1 MNDSEKRNMENLP
14 KEESL
19 NIKEYLFW
27 AWDKKWWI
35 CGTVLLCLLI
45 AAYYIYVTPKQY
57 VRSASVMMKS
67 DSKGQ
72 ANINELAAFSDL
84 AGFKSMSVDVLNEIE
99 AFKSPILMQ
108 RVVERLH
115 LDVDYYSDG
124 AVRSDLLY
132 GNAPVRVEF
141 GDSVMP
147 AGYSFKIK
155 KVSDKEVELSSF
167 RYKND
172 KIAFQPVKAALA
184 DMVKVPFGTLRVVPT
199 LFFAEGFD
207 DDIRVVCS
215 PVDAKAR
222 SFMGKM
228 TIALAQ
234 KQTSVINLSIKDV
247 SIRRGDDV
255 LNTLIDV
262 YNEEWV
268 NYMNESTVNTSRF
281 INDRLVL
288 IEQELGVVDSDVERF
303 KRDNELFDI
312 TSEAQQTAQE
322 SSEYSSKYFEITN
335 QLEIAK
341 YIRDYLNDS
350 AHSASLLPSNSGLSN
365 SNVEAQISEY
375 NKMMLRREVLVENS
389 SENNPLVADYNNSLD
404 MMRSSILR
412 SLENLISTL
421 SLQAKNIEDRENLI
435 RDRMALTPG
444 QAKELVNIERQQKVK
459 ESLYMYLLQKREENE
474 LSSAL
479 VVNNTRV
486 LSYATGT
493 PVPVAPKSMLIFLA
507 AFVIGVALPFCYK
520 IVKDLLDTTVRGK
533 KDLETLSAPFV
544 GEIPFVGVTR
554 RFLCFTRYE
563 SAVSSG
569 DIIRVQEGSKDMINE
584 AFRVIRTNLD
594 FMKKS
599 TGSPIVTLVTSY
611 NINSG
616 KSFIVGNLA
625 AIQAIRGSRV
635 IAVDL
640 DLRKRTLSHIVNVPK
655 TGVSA
660 YLGGYE
666 DSLDN
671 IVLKCP
677 ACEGLDVLPVGA
689 IPPNPA
695 ELLQG
700 ARFDRMI
707 DELKKRYDF
716 IYLDCPPIDIVADTS
731 VVAHV
736 ADQTLFVVRAGLMER
751 ALIGEVEKIYAEK
764 RLPNMAVL
772 LNGVR
777 QVSSRYGYHRYG
789 YHYGYGYGY
798 GNNYYGK

>member
-1 MNDSEKRNMENLP
+1 MNDSEKRNTENLP

-57 VRSASVMMKS
+57 VRNASVMMKS

-132 GNAPVRVEF
+132 GNSPVRVEF

-172 KIAFQPVKAALA
+172 KITFQPVKAALA

-375 NKMMLRREVLVENS
+375 NKSLQQRERLLLSS
-389 SENNPLVADYNNSLD
+389 SESNPVVAELT
-404 MMRSSILR
+404 RSVKTQRALLLKGIESIRKGVEIKKRDISKQDRRIEDKIKNVPVYERELSDIIR
-412 SLENLISTL
+412 QQRIKENLYIF
-421 SLQAKNIEDRENLI
+421 
-435 RDRMALTPG
+435 
-444 QAKELVNIERQQKVK
+444 
-459 ESLYMYLLQKREENE
+459 LLEKREENS
-474 LSSAL
+474 LAKSM
-479 VVNNTRV
+479 V
-486 LSYATGT
+486 
-493 PVPVAPKSMLIFLA
+493 VPVARIIDDPDSTNEPVSPKKILILCAAVLFESGIVRIVEYDHDAADLNQIHVFDPFGCNRRGIDERSVCASEVRNRYSAVFLRDA
-507 AFVIGVALPFCYK
+507 EMMTGYIPVVDDDVAIGIASDDERRFFYGDLADDSVALLNREC
-520 IVKDLLDTTVRGK
+520 
-533 KDLETLSAPFV
+533 
-544 GEIPFVGVTR
+544 R
-554 RFLCFTRYE
+554 R
-563 SAVSSG
+563 
-569 DIIRVQEGSKDMINE
+569 I
-584 AFRVIRTNLD
+584 
-594 FMKKS
+594 
-599 TGSPIVTLVTSY
+599 LVTCR
-611 NINSG
+611 IAH
-616 KSFIVGNLA
+616 GN
-625 AIQAIRGSRV
+625 
-635 IAVDL
+635 
-640 DLRKRTLSHIVNVPK
+640 P
-655 TGVSA
+655 
-660 YLGGYE
+660 
-666 DSLDN
+666 
-671 IVLKCP
+671 
-677 ACEGLDVLPVGA
+677 
-689 IPPNPA
+689 
-695 ELLQG
+695 
-700 ARFDRMI
+700 F
-707 DELKKRYDF
+707 F
-716 IYLDCPPIDIVADTS
+716 
-731 VVAHV
+731 
-736 ADQTLFVVRAGLMER
+736 
-751 ALIGEVEKIYAEK
+751 
-764 RLPNMAVL
+764 
-772 LNGVR
+772 
-777 QVSSRYGYHRYG
+777 
-789 YHYGYGYGY
+789 
-798 GNNYYGK
+798 